1 MKNTPI
7 RLGLLALLL
16 TIISICMAVLAMLSV
31 SSSHADLRLSER
43 FAQSV
48 KTRYELEEEGQLF
61 LKQMNESPKDEII
74 SKDIEK
80 DGFVLSIEL
89 QLKDDE
95 YIISNP
101 NSDKIMTLNN
111 NVLSIFF
118 IDITINIYFVIICN
132 STSYHFYI
140 FYIRSTNICFISIKE
155 IKV

>member
-95 YIISNP
+95 YIIRNW
-101 NSDKIMTLNN
+101 KIKKTWEE
-111 NVLSIFF
+111 STK
-118 IDITINIYFVIICN
+118 IDNLW
-132 STSYHFYI
+132 
-140 FYIRSTNICFISIKE
+140 KGD
-155 IKV
+155 